1 MASGF
6 VVSSQARVTSN
17 FAVASIP
24 RVLSTK
30 CRNSLISSQLCS
42 SRAPSNRFFCE
53 CSHLQDPVNF
63 IKYKEVFSRRMAMAG
78 LKPHHR
84 IGHSLTSHSPLA
96 FLFSRSGCWENV
108 GKEKKRK
115 EQKFFNLQFSQTLL
129 NLALLKYFAYWALG
143 VSGGPD
149 SMALCILTADWKTNG
164 LNTAGE
170 SRGFIDGLLAIIV
183 DHGLRAESK
192 DEANIVRHRV
202 SDMGI
207 RCEIAQCDWLDGKP
221 KQGHLQEAAREMR

>member
-1 MASGF
+1 MEINNKISPINFFSLFFVHEILYFFAYFLSPFTNQISSYFLAVGQNRESRSSKERRRFVNRRFGYLSRAVGEEGDIHSSTSMASGF

-96 FLFSRSGCWENV
+96 FLFFSFWLLGKCWE
-108 GKEKKRK
+108 GKEKKRT
-115 EQKFFNLQFSQTLL
+115 EVFQSSIF
-129 NLALLKYFAYWALG
+129 
-143 VSGGPD
+143 
-149 SMALCILTADWKTNG
+149 TNP
-164 LNTAGE
+164 T
-170 SRGFIDGLLAIIV
+170 
-183 DHGLRAESK
+183 
-192 DEANIVRHRV
+192 
-202 SDMGI
+202 
-207 RCEIAQCDWLDGKP
+207 
-221 KQGHLQEAAREMR
+221 

>member
-17 FAVASIP
+17 FAVASIS

-53 CSHLQDPVNF
+53 CSHLQDPVDF

-108 GKEKKRK
+108 GKKRK
-115 EQKFFNLQFSQTLL
+115 EKNRT
-129 NLALLKYFAYWALG
+129 LG